1 MQMFHGTILAAARG
15 SRVTAE
21 EYTGLLHKGIYVLNI
36 STHMNA
42 VRG

>member
-21 EYTGLLHKGIYVLNI
+21 EYTGLLHKEY
-36 STHMNA
+36 MC
-42 VRG
+42 